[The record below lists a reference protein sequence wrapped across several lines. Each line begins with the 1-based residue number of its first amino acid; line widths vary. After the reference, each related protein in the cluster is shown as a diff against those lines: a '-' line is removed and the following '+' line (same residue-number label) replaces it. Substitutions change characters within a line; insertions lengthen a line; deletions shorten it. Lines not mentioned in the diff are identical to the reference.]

1 MANKSRTAVQTAINT
16 NLADNSTGNI
26 SAADTRGTQTDL
38 NDSSFNIISDDADV
52 IVDGDAKVLMIPA
65 ERTKLSFIDVSLPVN
80 LDTQQALVAS
90 AEQTANKGAANG
102 YASLGSDSKIPS
114 AQIPDIAISEYLGT
128 AADQTAMLLLSGEKG
143 DWCVRTDTGT
153 NFIITG
159 NDPSVIGGWT
169 ELSYPTAPVTSVNG
183 DTGVVV
189 LDAQDIAEAGSRVWL
204 VSGSQTIGGPKTF
217 SGAVTTENTLT
228 LEDDLLGDQ
237 SARVYR
243 PVGTAISA
251 SANLEAL
258 DPNTF
263 YDVDATGGAVVITV
277 TDTANLL
284 FAVGTEFEFSPIDL
298 TNDVSFIGIGSQT
311 IDSKDGNLKL
321 DGVFSGSVLKK
332 TAANTWRLIGTLKA

>member
-1 MANKSRTAVQTAINT
+1 MAQQTRTTLLSNLLVLFPNNATEFITPAKLREGLTNMIDSGLIN
-16 NLADNSTGNI
+16 L
-26 SAADTRGTQTDL
+26 TD
-38 NDSSFNIISDDADV
+38 DSDDITEGALNLFV
-52 IVDGDAKVLMIPA
+52 TTA
-65 ERTKLSFIDVSLPVN
+65 EKTLIS
-80 LDTQQALVAS
+80 T
-90 AEQTANKGAANG
+90 AEQSANKGAANG

-189 LDAQDIAEAGSRVWL
+189 LDAQDIAEAGNRIWL
-204 VSGSQTIGGPKTF
+204 VTGSQTIGGPKTF

-277 TDTANLL
+277 TDTANGD

-332 TAANTWRLIGTLKA
+332 TAANTWRLIGSLKA

>member
-1 MANKSRTAVQTAINT
+1 MIDSGLIT
-16 NLADNSTGNI
+16 L
-26 SAADTRGTQTDL
+26 TD
-38 NDSSFNIISDDADV
+38 DSDDITEGALKLFV
-52 IVDGDAKVLMIPA
+52 TTA
-65 ERTKLSFIDVSLPVN
+65 EKTLIS
-80 LDTQQALVAS
+80 T
-90 AEQTANKGAANG
+90 AEQSANKGAANG

-159 NDPSVIGGWT
+159 SDPSVIGGWT

-189 LDAQDIAEAGSRVWL
+189 LDAQDIAEAGNRIWL
-204 VSGSQTIGGPKTF
+204 VTGSQTIGGPKTF

-237 SARVYR
+237 GARVYR

-263 YDVDATGGAVVITV
+263 YDVDATGGAVIITV

-332 TAANTWRLIGTLKA
+332 IAANTWRLIGSLKA